1 MYGATT
7 VESDFSPGRKSIVQ
21 PKNYYSL
28 FHESVTSEQWNC
40 FDVLRLLELS
50 NQAVISACISRTMRL
65 QLIVS
70 QKLSFLNY
78 IANDE
83 VNSWRPVLSR
93 DYDFINRSIIFYFHL
108 SILYAMQFLPL
119 LVINAKAAMI
129 ETGDRQA

>member
-1 MYGATT
+1 MGVAKSSPSTSPLEPSLTLAGGFFSLSHMYGATT

-78 IANDE
+78 IDNNE
-83 VNSWRPVLSR
+83 VSS
-93 DYDFINRSIIFYFHL
+93 
-108 SILYAMQFLPL
+108 
-119 LVINAKAAMI
+119 NAKAI
-129 ETGDRQA
+129 NIGRF